1 MFNFFQP
8 FRTEVWLNLLLAY
21 LAAALALWVAAR
33 ITPYEKR
40 SPKAATP
47 TPYTLTSSLWFI
59 FSSVFRGSNITPQV
73 GPLFVLLA
81 SQAKLDLVFTDPL
94 LGLLHAPRRRGLVDL
109 RPRRLR
115 DVRHHAEELHR
126 GEL

>member
-33 ITPYEKR
+33 VTPYEKQR
-40 SPKAATP
+40 SPKAAAPT

-73 GPLFVLLA
+73 GPLFFWRQKQNLI
-81 SQAKLDLVFTDPL
+81 
-94 LGLLHAPRRRGLVDL
+94 
-109 RPRRLR
+109 
-115 DVRHHAEELHR
+115 
-126 GEL
+126 